1 MTPAEKLLPSI
12 NKLKPTGQGRWVGCC
27 PAHEDKH
34 PSLTIRELDD
44 STLLI
49 KCWSGCSAA
58 EIVAAAGLRMA
69 DLFPERTDAPLAKG
83 TRRPFPAADVLRA
96 VGFEALVV
104 SAAAAALATGEPLSS
119 VDRERLLLAA
129 ERLNSAV
136 TGAGL

>member
-1 MTPAEKLLPSI
+1 MTPAEKLLP
-12 NKLKPTGQGRWVGCC
+12 NVKKLKQTGQGRWVGCC
-27 PAHEDKH
+27 PAHDDKH

-58 EIVAAAGLRMA
+58 EIVAAAGLRMG
-69 DLFPERTDAPLAKG
+69 DLFPERTDAPLAKA